1 MKCYLSRCNTKCK
14 TAIIGIKTC
23 QKRDFLTDER
33 TSPMMRYFDEPEEFK
48 NVKDVPAIFTVNN
61 LNFTH
66 GTTEECWCDQPMI
79 ERQEQFKC
87 HIMWHII

>member
-1 MKCYLSRCNTKCK
+1 M
-14 TAIIGIKTC
+14 
-23 QKRDFLTDER
+23 TDER

-87 HIMWHII
+87 HIMWHIIYREFGGHALSASVSGTQ